1 MIQLLALAAEDG
13 WAFVRSGD
21 RILLLRP
28 PYGKRRPLVA
38 GEDTVARAL
47 AVEGFAAADQ
57 MFPDWPA
64 VVTFLEERFLAGR
77 DPLPATLAP
86 DAVELI
92 LWHAPPASVEAFL
105 DRIEREFLP
114 GRHWDAANRL
124 LASFLAVDAPAV
136 NALKPRAA
144 DLLVRCQEMRSAES
158 QKWRWLA
165 ETAQA
170 PLTAAKYGLDTVR
183 AHAEQIRQLGFFPA
197 HC

>member
-1 MIQLLALAAEDG
+1 VIQLLALAAEDG
-13 WAFVRSGD
+13 WAFVQSGE

-28 PYGKRRPLVA
+28 PYGKRRHPVVD
-38 GEDTVARAL
+38 EDTVARAV
-47 AVEGFAAADQ
+47 AAEGFEAADQ
-57 MFPDWPA
+57 IFPDWHA
-64 VVTFLEERFLAGR
+64 VFAFLEERFLAGR
-77 DPLPATLAP
+77 EPLPAALAP

-124 LASFLAVDAPAV
+124 LARFLAVDAPAV
-136 NALKPRAA
+136 NALKSRAA

-165 ETAQA
+165 ERAQA
-170 PLTAAKYGLDTVR
+170 PLTAARYGSEAVR
-183 AHAEQIRQLGFFPA
+183 VHAEQIRQSGFFPA